1 MERRALRCLR
11 WGIFFTFIDFRIG
24 QWNLLPEFVG
34 MLLFYGSIRSHK
46 EPAPGEERVAPLFL
60 VLAADG
66 FLHWIWRFENTV
78 EALVALADSLN
89 ALNVLL
95 VEVAGR
101 IRPGQPDRAAGL
113 EVLRVCAVVLQ
124 CAVFLV
130 SPFELQW
137 LNSLLTV
144 SVVAVCI
151 ALLVAVCRI
160 RPEEDMQG

>member
-66 FLHWIWRFENTV
+66 FLHWIWRFENSV
-78 EALVALADSLN
+78 EELVALAVSLY
-89 ALNVLL
+89 ALYVLL
-95 VEVAGR
+95 GEVAGR
-101 IRPGQPDRAAGL
+101 IRPGQPDRA
-113 EVLRVCAVVLQ
+113 VLQ

-160 RPEEDMQG
+160 RPEKDMQG